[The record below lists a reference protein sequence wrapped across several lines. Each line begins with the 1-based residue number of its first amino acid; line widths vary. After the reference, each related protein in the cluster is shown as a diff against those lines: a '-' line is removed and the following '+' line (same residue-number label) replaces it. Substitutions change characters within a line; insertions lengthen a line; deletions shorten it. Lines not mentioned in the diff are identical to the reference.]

1 MYYTYAHYTADKSR
15 LFYIG
20 KGTANR
26 MHSRGSRSQYWH
38 NIVAKH
44 GLHVERLAFW
54 ETEADAFAHEKLL
67 ISCWQDL
74 SHLCNL
80 TEGGEGCSG
89 YQWTEEQ
96 KSHMRGKLPHN
107 AGKNWD
113 EATKRKI
120 SQTQLGRPRGA
131 QSAEHSEKI
140 AQALT
145 NKAKSSAH
153 AEKCRFNALKGGA
166 IVRTCPHC
174 GYEGRGA
181 NIFRWH
187 FENCQKKA

>member
-20 KGTANR
+20 KGKKNR
-26 MHSRGSRSQYWH
+26 MFCKDGRSAFWK

-44 GLHVERLAFW
+44 GLHVELLATW
-54 ETEADAFAHEKLL
+54 PSESDAFTHEKFL
-67 ISCWQDL
+67 ISCLQDV
-74 SHLCNL
+74 SDLCNL

-89 YQWTEEQ
+89 YQWTEQQ
-96 KSHMRGKLPHN
+96 KAHMRGKLPHN
-107 AGKNWD
+107 AGKKWD

-131 QSAEHSEKI
+131 QSAEHAGKI

-145 NKAKSSAH
+145 NKSKSPEH
-153 AEKCRFNALKGGA
+153 AEKCRINALKGGA

-174 GYEGRGA
+174 GHQGRGA